1 MTLNNLPINDS
12 FWDFIE
18 ANVPDYSKRDDVSR
32 QSELQLF
39 IDGHESSVQGI
50 TRQEAVLLRD
60 NILHGL
66 FAEAIQSFTAR
77 TPLVTPGNV
86 SLRYYAETL
95 ADIAFQAGA
104 KRFRPT
110 GNSRDAI
117 STVIEWADEFSRL
130 HKDTDWNTAEYLDEI
145 EKFTEKKL
153 NQTPCEDNPKAE
165 FDIAFL
171 NRDTLESYGYCT
183 DDLSDNDLQVLAGMM
198 GDSYCNSSQFDFDL
212 ETACNDFGLE
222 QIE

>member
-1 MTLNNLPINDS
+1 MALNNLPINDS

-18 ANVPDYSKRDDVSR
+18 ANVPDYSKRDDVSH

-39 IDGHESSVQGI
+39 IDDHESSVQGI
-50 TRQEAVLLRD
+50 TRQEAILLRD

-66 FAEAIQSFTAR
+66 FAEAIQSFTTR

-86 SLRYYAETL
+86 SLRYYAEAL

-110 GNSRDAI
+110 GNCRDAI
-117 STVIEWADEFSRL
+117 STVIDWADEFSRM
-130 HKDTDWNTAEYLDEI
+130 HKDTDWNTTEYLDEI

-153 NQTPCEDNPKAE
+153 NQTPCEDNPDAK

-171 NRDTLESYGYCT
+171 NRDVLESHGYCT
-183 DDLSDNDLQVLAGMM
+183 DDLSDNDLQELAGMM

-212 ETACNDFGLE
+212 ETACEDFGLNQTE
-222 QIE
+222 